1 MSSSAV
7 HLDPN
12 EPPSPGHCPPWC
24 TFPHG
29 LACGEEDWLHVS
41 EPVPL
46 AEGVLARLIM
56 SVDPVTGAH
65 DGPYV
70 LIGDTQYSP
79 AQAKT
84 LGASLIK
91 LSSAAA
97 PPP

>member
-1 MSSSAV
+1 MSTSAV
-7 HLDPN
+7 RSDPN
-12 EPPSPGHCPPWC
+12 EPPSTGTCPPWC
-24 TFPHG
+24 TTPHG
-29 LACGEEDWLHVS
+29 LVCGEEDWLHVS

-46 AEGVLARLIM
+46 ANGVLARLIM
-56 SVDPVTGAH
+56 SVDPFAGAH

-91 LSSAAA
+91 LSNAAA